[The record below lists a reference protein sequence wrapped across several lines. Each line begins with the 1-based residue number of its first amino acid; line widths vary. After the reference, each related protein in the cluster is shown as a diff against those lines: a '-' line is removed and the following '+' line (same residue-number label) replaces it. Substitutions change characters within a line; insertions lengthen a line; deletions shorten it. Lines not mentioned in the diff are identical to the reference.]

1 LAILTISINCDNY
14 KEEFSKRVQEMVNN
28 DSKHLVYSVLE
39 AGKRLGL
46 SRGLMYEAIR
56 TGQIPS
62 VRIGRRIIISCAALD
77 RLLEGNQTDSTHSN
91 S

>member
-1 LAILTISINCDNY
+1 
-14 KEEFSKRVQEMVNN
+14 MVNT
-28 DSKHLVYSVLE
+28 DSKHLVYSVAE

-62 VRIGRRIIISCAALD
+62 VRIGRRILIPCAALD
-77 RLLEGNQTDSTHSN
+77 RLLEGNETNSTRSN

>member
-1 LAILTISINCDNY
+1 
-14 KEEFSKRVQEMVNN
+14 MVNT
-28 DSKHLVYSVLE
+28 DSKPLVYSVAE

-56 TGQIPS
+56 IGQIPS
-62 VRIGRRIIISCAALD
+62 VKIGRRILIPCAALD
-77 RLLEGNQTDSTHSN
+77 RLLEGNETNSTFSN

>member
-1 LAILTISINCDNY
+1 MFNT
-14 KEEFSKRVQEMVNN
+14 
-28 DSKHLVYSVLE
+28 DSKHLVYSVAE

-62 VRIGRRIIISCAALD
+62 VRIGRRILIPCAALD
-77 RLLEGNQTDSTHSN
+77 RLLEGNETNSTRSN

>member
-1 LAILTISINCDNY
+1 
-14 KEEFSKRVQEMVNN
+14 MVN
-28 DSKHLVYSVLE
+28 DGSKPLVYSVAE

-46 SRGLMYEAIR
+46 SRGLMYEAIH

-62 VRIGRRIIISCAALD
+62 VKIGRRILVPCIALD
-77 RLLEGNQTDSTHSN
+77 RLLEGNETNSTHRN

>member
-1 LAILTISINCDNY
+1 MFHDG
-14 KEEFSKRVQEMVNN
+14 SKP
-28 DSKHLVYSVLE
+28 LVYSVAE

-56 TGQIPS
+56 TGKIPS
-62 VRIGRRIIISCAALD
+62 VRIGRRILIPCAALD
-77 RLLEGNQTDSTHSN
+77 RLLGGNETNSTHGN

>member
-1 LAILTISINCDNY
+1 
-14 KEEFSKRVQEMVNN
+14 MVNN
-28 DSKHLVYSVLE
+28 DSKHLVYSVAE

-62 VRIGRRIIISCAALD
+62 IRIGRRILIPCVALD
-77 RLLEGNQTDSTHSN
+77 RLLEGNETNNTRWN